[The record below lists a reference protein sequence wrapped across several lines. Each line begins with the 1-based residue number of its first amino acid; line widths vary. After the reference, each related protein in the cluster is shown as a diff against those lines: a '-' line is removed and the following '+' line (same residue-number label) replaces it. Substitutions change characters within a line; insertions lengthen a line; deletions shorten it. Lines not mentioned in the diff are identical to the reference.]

1 MTRFQE
7 TGVERQE
14 TAMTVKAAVR
24 AFERS
29 CDLCCCRGYQTPC
42 DQCPIAVAHENR
54 VEILKLARK
63 VKCNERA

>member
-1 MTRFQE
+1 
-7 TGVERQE
+7 
-14 TAMTVKAAVR
+14 MTVKAAVR

-54 VEILKLARK
+54 VEILKLART
-63 VKCNERA
+63 VNPERA